1 MRTITTT
8 SHMITKEE
16 LRESQEEWDGPTLMP
31 VVRFVGGI
39 KNEEPLSLN
48 GSEVMLKLPW

>member
-8 SHMITKEE
+8 SHMITKGE

-31 VVRFVGGI
+31 VAQFVGEI
-39 KNEEPLSLN
+39 KNEEPLSPS
-48 GSEVMLKLPW
+48 GFEVMLKRPW